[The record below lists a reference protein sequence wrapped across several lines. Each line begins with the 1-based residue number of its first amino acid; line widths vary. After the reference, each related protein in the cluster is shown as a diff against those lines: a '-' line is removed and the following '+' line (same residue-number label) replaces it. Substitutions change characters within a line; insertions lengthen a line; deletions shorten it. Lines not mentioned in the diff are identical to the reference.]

1 MGSTRIKR
9 GLAAGAIAVMGL
21 GIGFVVGRDG
31 YDLMATFLAS
41 DPGTVPEVLQEA
53 PPATSPLPAADAT
66 DAVRQPG
73 DGPAWS
79 TNQVRID
86 RRQAE
91 SAALGRF
98 GDARVLHAEI
108 EEEDGYYLW
117 EVLVQRADG
126 SYIEVFVDAGDGQVV
141 GIDHEGFDD

>member
-1 MGSTRIKR
+1 MVLLVDHGV
-9 GLAAGAIAVMGL
+9 IAWL
-21 GIGFVVGRDG
+21 F
-31 YDLMATFLAS
+31 TPCF
-41 DPGTVPEVLQEA
+41 
-53 PPATSPLPAADAT
+53 DAT
-66 DAVRQPG
+66 DAVSHS
-73 DGPAWS
+73 DGPVWS

-91 SAALGRF
+91 TAALGRF

-108 EEEDGYYLW
+108 EEEDGYFLW
-117 EVLVQRADG
+117 EVLIQRADG